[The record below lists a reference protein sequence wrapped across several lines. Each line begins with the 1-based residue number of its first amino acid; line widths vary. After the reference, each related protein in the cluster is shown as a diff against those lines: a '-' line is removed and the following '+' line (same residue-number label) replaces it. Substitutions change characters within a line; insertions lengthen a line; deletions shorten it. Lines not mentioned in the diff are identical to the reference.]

1 MNLSSLFKLIPARIE
16 YISFND
22 YKNKPVIKVYDD
34 NQKMEIVFR
43 NLFNDTK
50 YILND
55 FRTLAMIWEDLLPDE
70 EKSLELKQVEILQWL
85 GGKRYAYDILAIIK
99 WLQAECDIDTAL
111 ILREIESKSTM
122 KE

>member
-1 MNLSSLFKLIPARIE
+1 M
-16 YISFND
+16 SFND

-34 NQKMEIVFR
+34 KQKMEIVFR

-55 FRTLAMIWEDLLPDE
+55 FRTLAMIWDDLLPDE
-70 EKSLELKQVEILQWL
+70 EKSLESKQVEILQWL

-99 WLQAECDIDTAL
+99 WLQTECDIDTAL

>member
-1 MNLSSLFKLIPARIE
+1 MNLSRLFQLIPARIE
-16 YISFND
+16 YMSFND
-22 YKNKPVIKVYDD
+22 YKNKPVIKVYED

-55 FRTLAMIWEDLLPDE
+55 FRTLAMIWDDLLPDE
-70 EKSLELKQVEILQWL
+70 EKSLESKQVEILQWL

>member
-1 MNLSSLFKLIPARIE
+1 MNLSSLFQLIPARIE

-55 FRTLAMIWEDLLPDE
+55 FRTLAMIWDDLLPDE

-99 WLQAECDIDTAL
+99 WLQAE
-111 ILREIESKSTM
+111 
-122 KE
+122 

>member
-1 MNLSSLFKLIPARIE
+1 MNLSRLFQLIPARIE
-16 YISFND
+16 YVSFND

-55 FRTLAMIWEDLLPDE
+55 FRTLAMIWDDLLPDE
-70 EKSLELKQVEILQWL
+70 EKSLESKQVEILQWL
-85 GGKRYAYDILAIIK
+85 GGKRCAYDILAIIK